1 MEWGIAN
8 GFFLAV
14 ILALTVFWA
23 KFKGDIGEL
32 AVTYKLRDLD
42 KEKYRI
48 IHDIKLKN
56 MGGSTST
63 TQIDHIVISTY
74 GIFVIETKAYK
85 GKIYGKEKSRTWT
98 QYLSNQK
105 NNFMNPIFQNYAHI
119 RAIESILEDSYPEMT
134 YHSIIAFSGEANLD
148 AIEVTKAKVCKIR
161 YVSEAIKDLSTE
173 EVIGKEDIGKI
184 IEILEKNKS
193 HQTDFAHT
201 REIKK
206 IKKENEEK
214 IKANICPKCGGEL
227 VEREGKYGKFIGCS
241 NFPKCRF
248 VLSHNKKS

>member
-1 MEWGIAN
+1 MEWEIAI

-14 ILALTVFWA
+14 ILALTVFRA

-32 AVTYKLRDLD
+32 AVAYMLRDLD

-56 MGGSTST
+56 VGGSTST

-74 GIFVIETKAYK
+74 GIFIIETKAYK
-85 GKIYGKEKSRTWT
+85 GKIYGKENSQTWT

-119 RAIESILEDSYPEMT
+119 KAIESILEDSYPEMT
-134 YHSIIAFSGEANLD
+134 YNSIIAFSGEANID
-148 AIEVTKAKVCKIR
+148 SIEVTKAKVCKIR
-161 YVSEAIKDLSTE
+161 YISEAIKDLSTE
-173 EVIGKEDIGKI
+173 EVIRGEDIGRI

-193 HQTDFAHT
+193 QQTDFAHT

-214 IKANICPKCGGEL
+214 IKANICPKCGEKL
-227 VEREGKYGKFIGCS
+227 VEREGKYGKFIGCF

-248 VLSHNKKS
+248 VVRNPKK

>member
-1 MEWGIAN
+1 MEWENAI

-14 ILALTVFWA
+14 ILDLTIFRA

-32 AVTYKLRDLD
+32 AVAFKLKDLD
-42 KEKYRI
+42 KEKYKI

-74 GIFVIETKAYK
+74 GIFVIETKSYK
-85 GKIYGKEKSRTWT
+85 GKIYGKEGSRTWT

-105 NNFMNPIFQNYAHI
+105 NTFMNPIFQNYAHT
-119 RAIESILEDSYPEMT
+119 RAIENILKDTYPQMI

-173 EVIGKEDIGKI
+173 EVIDKEDIGKI

-214 IKANICPKCGGEL
+214 IKENICPKCGGNL
-227 VEREGKYGKFIGCS
+227 IEREGKYGKFIGCS

-248 VLSHNKKS
+248 VLSQKKKS

>member
-1 MEWGIAN
+1 MEWEITI

-14 ILALTVFWA
+14 ILALTVFSA

-32 AVTYKLRDLD
+32 AVAYMLKGLD
-42 KEKYRI
+42 KEKYMI
-48 IHDIKLKN
+48 IHDIKLNN

-63 TQIDHIVISTY
+63 TQIDHIVISIY
-74 GIFVIETKAYK
+74 GIFVIETKGYK

-134 YHSIIAFSGEANLD
+134 YHSIIAFSGEANID
-148 AIEVTKAKVCKIR
+148 SIEVTKAKVCKIR

-173 EVIGKEDIGKI
+173 EVIGKEDIGRI
-184 IEILEKNKS
+184 IGILDKNKS
-193 HQTDFAHT
+193 HQTDFSHT

-206 IKKENEEK
+206 IKKESEEK
-214 IKANICPKCGGEL
+214 IKQNICPKCGGNL

-248 VLSHNKKS
+248 VVRNPKK

>member
-1 MEWGIAN
+1 MEWEIAI

-14 ILALTVFWA
+14 ILALTVFRA

-32 AVTYKLRDLD
+32 AVAYMLRDLD

-105 NNFMNPIFQNYAHI
+105 NNFINPIFQNYAHI
-119 RAIESILEDSYPEMT
+119 KAIESILEDSYPEMT
-134 YHSIIAFSGEANLD
+134 YHSIIAFSGEANID
-148 AIEVTKAKVCKIR
+148 SIEVTKTKVCKIR
-161 YVSEAIKDLSTE
+161 YVSETIKDLSTE
-173 EVIGKEDIGKI
+173 EIVSNEDIGKI
-184 IEILEKNKS
+184 IKIIDKNKS
-193 HQTDFAHT
+193 YQTDLAHT

-206 IKKENEEK
+206 VKGENEEK
-214 IKANICPKCGGEL
+214 IKQKICPKCGGKL
-227 VEREGKYGKFIGCS
+227 VEREGKYGEFIGCS

-248 VLSHNKKS
+248 VVRNPKK

>member
-14 ILALTVFWA
+14 ILVLTVFWA
-23 KFKGDIGEL
+23 KFKGDIGEI
-32 AVTYKLRDLD
+32 AVTYKLKDLD

-74 GIFVIETKAYK
+74 GIFVIETKSYK
-85 GKIYGKEKSRTWT
+85 DKIYGKEKSRTWT

-105 NNFMNPIFQNYAHI
+105 NSFMNPIFQNYAHI
-119 RAIESILEDSYPEMT
+119 RAIENILEDSYPEMT

-148 AIEVTKAKVCKIR
+148 VIEVTEAKVCKIR

-184 IEILEKNKS
+184 IEIVENNKS
-193 HQTDFAHT
+193 HQTDLTHT

-206 IKKENEEK
+206 VKKENEEK
-214 IKANICPKCGGEL
+214 IKDNICPKCGGNL
-227 VEREGKYGKFIGCS
+227 VEKEGKYGKFIRCS

-248 VLSHNKKS
+248 VLSQKKKS

>member
-1 MEWGIAN
+1 MEWNITTA
-8 GFFLAV
+8 FFLAV
-14 ILALTVFWA
+14 ILALTVFRA

-32 AVTYKLRDLD
+32 SVAYMLKDLD
-42 KEKYRI
+42 KEKYRV

-85 GKIYGKEKSRTWT
+85 GKIYGKEKSQTWT

-134 YHSIIAFSGEANLD
+134 YHSIIAFSGEANID
-148 AIEVTKAKVCKIR
+148 SIEVTKAKVCKIR

-173 EVIGKEDIGKI
+173 EVIGKEDIGRI
-184 IEILEKNKS
+184 IEIIDKNKFY
-193 HQTDFAHT
+193 QTDFAHT

-206 IKKENEEK
+206 VKRENEEK
-214 IKANICPKCGGEL
+214 IKQKICPKCGGNL
-227 VEREGKYGKFIGCS
+227 IEREGKYGKFMGCS

-248 VLSHNKKS
+248 VVSQNKKT

>member
-1 MEWGIAN
+1 MEWEIAI
-8 GFFLAV
+8 GFFLVV
-14 ILALTVFWA
+14 IFTVFRA

-32 AVTYKLRDLD
+32 AVAYMLKDLD
-42 KEKYRI
+42 KEKYKI

-56 MGGSTST
+56 MGGNTST

-85 GKIYGKEKSRTWT
+85 GKIYGKEKYRTWT

-119 RAIESILEDSYPEMT
+119 RAIEDILKESYPEMT
-134 YHSIIAFSGEANLD
+134 YHSIISFSGEANID
-148 AIEVTKAKVCKIR
+148 SIEVTKAKVCKIR

-173 EVIGKEDIGKI
+173 EVIGKEDIGRI

-206 IKKENEEK
+206 IKKESEEK
-214 IKANICPKCGGEL
+214 IKQNICPKCGGAL

-248 VLSHNKKS
+248 VVKNPKK